1 MRLQVIYIMP
11 HSRHVFFVLWL
22 LPSFCFLVLVFI
34 FCSRVGPSLLVG
46 SVLTLPWWRLRSSM
60 FKRPIGLQLYKSFV
74 KKKTFL
80 IVHFWKIAGL
90 KNWGIKDTDSQG
102 AYCIDDRGLI
112 VAQAG
117 ILPENPVVAAK
128 KALSIWQGDDSLYE
142 FTSGQHL
149 LLVQKKED
157 LALVLVR
164 NQSAWSAAIIIAKKY
179 AFKQHQIQF
188 HRVGNYTLKIVSQ
201 F

>member
-1 MRLQVIYIMP
+1 MTEDIDLGVVRSLLAKSWRKHNLNLQVKLYVSLQK
-11 HSRHVFFVLWL
+11 HSKPFK
-22 LPSFCFLVLVFI
+22 CF
-34 FCSRVGPSLLVG
+34 
-46 SVLTLPWWRLRSSM
+46 
-60 FKRPIGLQLYKSFV
+60 
-74 KKKTFL
+74 KTFL
-80 IVHFWKIAGL
+80 IVHFSNIAGL

-164 NQSAWSAAIIIAKKY
+164 NQSAWSAATIITKKY
-179 AFKQHQIQF
+179 TFKQHQIQF
-188 HRVGNYTLKIVSQ
+188 HRVGN
-201 F
+201 